1 MPSAFCPLTFDMPK
15 RILVLQTAF
24 LGDVLLITPL
34 LRAIREAMSEVQISA
49 LVIPVAEGVLST
61 NPFVD
66 NVIVYDKRRVD
77 RGPGGIWHIIRTV
90 RGREFDVA
98 IVSHRSVRS
107 AGIVWGSGIPM
118 RIGFDR
124 SAGAF
129 LFTDIVR
136 YRPDLHEIRRN
147 LSLLQPFGLTPDPSR
162 PEVFPTEDD
171 HARALELLVASGI
184 ADEERPVALAPGSAW
199 PTKRW
204 PSEGFAE
211 VANRAIAAG
220 RKVVLIGGW
229 EDRALC
235 EQIAQQ
241 TIRPP
246 AIMAGALTVR
256 GSSALLS
263 RCAVLVSN
271 DSAAAHLGTAVG
283 VPTVT
288 VFGPTV
294 PAFGFTPY
302 GEGHAIVEEEVSCR
316 PCGAHGGERCP
327 KTHFRCMRTISPAR
341 VFAEM
346 MCAIERNG

>member
-1 MPSAFCPLTFDMPK
+1 MSK

-34 LRAIREAMSEVQISA
+34 LRAIREAMPEVQLTA
-49 LVIPVAEGVLST
+49 LVIPAAEGVLST

-66 NVIVYDKRRVD
+66 DVIVYDKRRVD
-77 RGPGGIWHIIRTV
+77 RGPGGIWHIIRTI

-98 IVSHRSVRS
+98 IVPHRSVRS
-107 AGIVWGSGIPM
+107 AGIVWSSGIPM

-136 YRPDLHEIRRN
+136 YRHDLHEIRRN
-147 LSLLQPFGLTPDPSR
+147 LSLLQPFGLAPDPSR
-162 PEVFPTEDD
+162 PEVFPTESD
-171 HARALELLVASGI
+171 HARALELLEASGI

-204 PSEGFAE
+204 PPEKFSD

-235 EQIAQQ
+235 EQIAAQ
-241 TIRPP
+241 TIQPS
-246 AIMAGALTVR
+246 AIMAGSLTVR
-256 GSSALLS
+256 GSAALLS

-283 VPTVT
+283 ISTVA

-302 GEGHAIVEEEVSCR
+302 GEGHTVVEEEISCR
-316 PCGAHGGERCP
+316 PCGAHGGTSCP
-327 KTHFRCMRTISPAR
+327 KDHFRCMRTISPAR

-346 MCAIERNG
+346 MGSIEQDD